1 MPHPDAPAVIVG
13 TRAYI
18 EQMQEWWGQARNGP
32 IAPPDPPPSL
42 EERAARCRE
51 MGLVLC
57 TCTGIDRNDEP
68 RLLIYDPNCEVHG
81 KVWKVA

>member
-1 MPHPDAPAVIVG
+1 MPHPDAPMVYCGSREQIDRL
-13 TRAYI
+13 RALF
-18 EQMQEWWGQARNGP
+18 EEHMP
-32 IAPPDPPPSL
+32 TPPTL

-68 RLLIYDPNCEVHG
+68 RLLIYDPKCEVHG
-81 KVWKVA
+81 KVA